1 MVYDA
6 VLFDN
11 DGVLTAMT
19 DDAVLKRAVREAFRD
34 MGVSDPDPADVAALI
49 VGVTPPLLTD
59 IATKYGLDP
68 SAFWYRREIR
78 ASLVQER
85 EILAGRKPLF
95 DDFAA
100 LAEISLPMGIVSSNQ
115 HRTIEAILDYNAIR
129 DRFGTYYGRGMA
141 VESLTRKKPATYY
154 VDLAVADLEATN
166 PLFVGDSES
175 DIQAAHAA
183 GMDSVFIRR
192 DHRSDLELTVQPTY
206 EIRSLVELPEIVN
219 GHDVSDAVATD

>member
-1 MVYDA
+1 MPYDA

-19 DDAVLKRAVREAFRD
+19 DDEVLKRAVREAFRD
-34 MGVSDPDPADVAALI
+34 MGVSDPDPADVTRLI
-49 VGVTPPLLTD
+49 VGVTPELLTD

-68 SAFWYRREIR
+68 AAFWHRREIR

-95 DDFAA
+95 EDFAA
-100 LAEISLPMGIVSSNQ
+100 LADITLPMGIVSSNQ
-115 HRTIEAILDYNAIR
+115 HRTIEAILDHNGIR

-141 VESLTRKKPATYY
+141 VESLSRKKPATYY
-154 VDLAVADLEATN
+154 VDLAVSDLGARN

-192 DHRSDLELTVQPTY
+192 DHRADHELSIKPTY
-206 EIRSLVELPEIVN
+206 EIRSLVELPGILN
-219 GHDVSDAVATD
+219 GARGSDAVATD